1 MRIKD
6 VITPGDKIDIR
17 LTHKINAEEN
27 GGETAQIYQSSVADY
42 LSDTELEILMPTR
55 EGRVMLFQV
64 GAEMEFTFFTRH
76 GMYNARGTVT
86 KRYRIDNLFLLAVQI
101 RSELVKFQRREFFR
115 IDCMIDIEYYKIREE
130 VAELPTTAMLFAEL
144 LDVQYIGTSIKG
156 TMMDISGGGL
166 RFSSKEQLQRGDFIL
181 LVIRLTNDR
190 MDETFYLVGEVMA
203 GEPHP
208 NLEDLFM
215 NRAKFIFKDLKD
227 REKIVRFVYD
237 EERRIRKKEIG

>member
-115 IDCMIDIEYYKIREE
+115 IDCMIDGCTVYRY
-130 VAELPTTAMLFAEL
+130 
-144 LDVQYIGTSIKG
+144 QY
-156 TMMDISGGGL
+156 
-166 RFSSKEQLQRGDFIL
+166 
-181 LVIRLTNDR
+181 
-190 MDETFYLVGEVMA
+190 
-203 GEPHP
+203 
-208 NLEDLFM
+208 
-215 NRAKFIFKDLKD
+215 
-227 REKIVRFVYD
+227 
-237 EERRIRKKEIG
+237 